1 MKKSLKLII
10 IFYFLYNNVH
20 AQRISIKRIESK
32 LITNEGVEFIGNI
45 KNKNNDLYIFP
56 KWNNIGILFVDNKR
70 YTLSNINFDVNI
82 NSFES
87 RISRDK
93 YFSYKNSEIDS
104 VSINNL
110 LFKKVGKSFYE
121 VLFGKGN
128 ILFLKKHDVRYQRG
142 IENRIDGSIGR
153 SRVLLSY
160 KYLIK
165 IRNKYKKVEL
175 NKKSIV
181 SLFDVGNGRDR
192 LIKYVR
198 DNNLSYKDTKDVI
211 KIFKF
216 MFPKF

>member
-121 VLFGKGN
+121 VLFEKGN